1 MKKTLILLSL
11 LVPGFVASA
20 QGLRLNEYEVFE
32 ETGVSVLVYSN
43 QYNGMFCD
51 EKTAGIE
58 LIQHGERICTGGGI
72 RLMDTPEQWDIY
84 ADLLRRDV
92 NTARQS
98 IDMGFEYPDYAFR
111 PRIVVTAAGTGFT
124 ISVYLDE
131 ALPERLIGKAG
142 LNFEFFPASYH
153 GKTVLVDGRS
163 MILPNYPAGDTQMR
177 PVSEKIPQFFGL
189 STFDDRGRG
198 EFIDPEPFARGHKLV
213 MAPEDDDLRVTVS
226 SEGDINLFDGRNL
239 AQNGT
244 FVLRTLL
251 PAGKTGKVVEWKVQP
266 SYDPAWI
273 RKPNIG
279 FSQVGYTPK
288 QKKVAVLELDRRDAV
303 SPVARILRIDED
315 GNRKLVKEARVE
327 EWGVFNNRY
336 NYARADFSDVREPG
350 LYCIEYKDTRTNP
363 FPIDADVY
371 AGTWY
376 PTMDVWLPVQM
387 DHMEVNE
394 GYRIWHGRSHMDDA
408 LQAPPGYEQ
417 MDGYRQGPE
426 TNTKYAAYEHIPGL
440 AVGAWYD
447 AGDFDIQS
455 GTVIGLTQQFA
466 TLWEDMR
473 PERDQTYIDQ
483 KTQFVDIHR
492 PDGVPDVIQQCEH
505 GVLNI
510 NAQVENIGFVAQ
522 GIVQPTMH
530 QYHHLGDGSTIT
542 DGRIYDP
549 SMQTYVIKGDY
560 SGTRDDRFA
569 FTTNGNNPSGQMST
583 IAALAA
589 AARVL
594 KPYNPELAERSLRNA
609 LKLWNENFEA
619 ADPARMRPGGM
630 GGGFFGMMGDGRVAA
645 AIQLWKTTGEK
656 KYRDFFEPLVKAQ
669 LRPVEM
675 PAQMPR
681 NMGGFGGRQGVA
693 RGVEVPQGPLISG
706 AGGMWGG
713 FGRGPNLSQALTLYP
728 DMDAEF
734 QALVRAALP
743 AYVEGLKAQAESS
756 PYGVPLSGRSWGGN
770 EQILGWAL
778 NCWQVWK
785 LFPDAIDPELVL
797 AGLNYLYGCHPYSNV
812 SFITAVGVNTKK
824 VAYGNNRAD
833 YTVIPGGIVPGL
845 LLMAPDYME
854 NKDDYPFLWGENEC
868 CTRNVAQ
875 FVTISLAAQEI
886 VAALDK

>member
-1 MKKTLILLSL
+1 MKKLLAFLILLL
-11 LVPGFVASA
+11 PGAAASA
-20 QGLRLNEYEVFE
+20 QGLRLNEFEVLE
-32 ETGVSVLVYSN
+32 ETGISVLVYSN

-51 EKTAGIE
+51 EKTAGVE
-58 LIQHGERICTGGGI
+58 LIQHGERIATGGGV

-84 ADLLRRDV
+84 ADILKREVDR
-92 NTARQS
+92 ARQS
-98 IDMGFEYPDYAFR
+98 VDMTFEYPDYAFR
-111 PRIVVTAAGTGFT
+111 PRIVVTAKGTGFT
-124 ISVYLDE
+124 MSVYLDE
-131 ALPERLIGKAG
+131 PLPQRLEGKAG
-142 LNFEFFPASYH
+142 LNFEFFPAAYRGRS
-153 GKTVLVDGRS
+153 VLVDGKS
-163 MILPNYPAGDTQMR
+163 MILPNYPAGDTKMR

-198 EFIDPEPFARGHKLV
+198 EFIDPDPFCKGNRIV
-213 MAPEDDDLRVTVS
+213 MAPEDDDLRVSVS
-226 SEGDINLFDGRNL
+226 SDSEINLFDGRNL

-251 PAGKTGKVVEWKVQP
+251 PAGKTGKVVEWTVQP
-266 SYDPAWI
+266 AYDAKWI

-279 FSQVGYTPK
+279 FSQVGYAPD
-288 QKKVAVLELDRRDAV
+288 QKKVAVLELDRND
-303 SPVARILRIDED
+303 PVAPTARIFRIAED
-315 GNRKLVKEARVE
+315 GSRQLAKEARVA

-336 NYARADFSDVREPG
+336 NYARVDFSDVREPG
-350 LYCIEYKDTRTNP
+350 LYCIEYKGTRTNP
-363 FPIDADVY
+363 FPVDKDVY

-408 LQAPPGYEQ
+408 LQAPVGYEE

-426 TNTKYAAYEHIPGL
+426 TNTKYASYEHIPGL

-466 TLWEDMR
+466 TLWEDLR

-492 PDGVPDVIQQCEH
+492 PDGIPDVIQQCEH

-522 GIVQPTMH
+522 GIVQGTMH
-530 QYHHLGDGSTIT
+530 QYHHLGDASTIT
-542 DGRIYDP
+542 DGLVYDASLAP
-549 SMQTYVIKGDY
+549 YEQRGLR

-569 FTTNGNNPSGQMST
+569 FTTNGNNPAGQMST

-594 KPYNPELAERSLRNA
+594 KPYNPELAERSLKNA
-609 LKLWNENFEA
+609 LRLWDENFEK
-619 ADPARMRPGGM
+619 ADPALNGM
-630 GGGFFGMMGDGRVAA
+630 GGMMFGFGGDGRVAA
-645 AIQLWKTTGEK
+645 AIQLWRTTGDK
-656 KYRDFFEPLVKAQ
+656 KYRDFFEPKVYAQ
-669 LRPVEM
+669 LRPVEV
-675 PAQMPR
+675 APR
-681 NMGGFGGRQGVA
+681 AMRGGWTGGGRQGVA

-706 AGGMWGG
+706 AGGFGG
-713 FGRGPNLSQALTLYP
+713 FGGFGGPNLSTALSIYKEMGP
-728 DMDAEF
+728 EF
-734 QALVRAALP
+734 QEQVRLALP
-743 AYVEGLKAQAESS
+743 AYVEGLKAQAEQT
-756 PYGVPLSGRSWGGN
+756 PYGVPISGRSWGGN

-778 NCWQVWK
+778 NCYQVWK

-812 SFITAVGVNTKK
+812 SFITSVGMNTKN

-833 YTVIPGGIVPGL
+833 YTVIPGGLVPGL
-845 LLMAPDYME
+845 LLMAPDFME
-854 NKDDYPFLWGENEC
+854 NKDDYPFHWGENEC
-868 CTRNVAQ
+868 CTRNVVQ
-875 FVTISLAAQEI
+875 IVTISLAAEEI
-886 VAALDK
+886 VAALSRK

>member
-1 MKKTLILLSL
+1 MKRTVIILPFL
-11 LVPGFVASA
+11 LLCAAASA
-20 QGLRLNEYEVFE
+20 QSLRLNEFEVLE
-32 ETGVSVLVYSN
+32 ENGVSVLVYSN

-51 EKTAGIE
+51 EKTAGVE
-58 LIQHGERICTGGGI
+58 LIQHGERIATGGGI

-84 ADLLRRDV
+84 PDILSREVDR
-92 NTARQS
+92 ARQS
-98 IDMGFEYPDYAFR
+98 VDMTFEYPDYAFR
-111 PRIVVTAAGTGFT
+111 PRIVVAAKGIGFT
-124 ISVYLDE
+124 LSVYLDE
-131 ALPERLIGKAG
+131 PVPAKLEGKAG
-142 LNFEFFPASYH
+142 LNLEFFPASYH
-153 GKTVLVDGRS
+153 GKTVFVDGMS

-198 EFIDPEPFARGHKLV
+198 EFIDPEPFATGRRLV
-213 MAPEDDDLRVTVS
+213 LAPEDDDLRVAVS
-226 SEGDINLFDGRNL
+226 SDSEIRLFDGRNL

-244 FVLRTLL
+244 FVLRTIL
-251 PAGKTGKVVEWKVQP
+251 PAGKTGKVVEWTVQP
-266 SYDPAWI
+266 AYDPDWI

-279 FSQVGYTPK
+279 FSQVGYTPG
-288 QKKVAVLELDRRDAV
+288 QKKVAVLELDKRDPLA
-303 SPVARILRIDED
+303 PVARIWRIAED
-315 GNRKLVKEARVE
+315 GSRQLAKDARVA
-327 EWGVFNNRY
+327 EWGVYNHRY
-336 NYARADFSDVREPG
+336 NYARVDFSDVREPG
-350 LYCIEYKDTRTNP
+350 LYCIEYKGTRTNP
-363 FPIDADVY
+363 FPIGTGIY

-426 TNTKYAAYEHIPGL
+426 TNTKYAPYEHIPGL
-440 AVGAWYD
+440 SVGAWYD

-466 TLWEDMR
+466 TLWEDFR

-522 GIVQPTMH
+522 GIVQGTMH
-530 QYHHLGDGSTIT
+530 QYHHLGDASTIT
-542 DGRIYDP
+542 DGFVYDASLAP
-549 SMQTYVIKGDY
+549 YEQRGLFT
-560 SGTRDDRFA
+560 GTRDDRFA
-569 FTTNGNNPSGQMST
+569 FTSNGGNPAGQMST

-594 KPYNPELAERSLRNA
+594 KPYNPELSERSLRNA

-619 ADPARMRPGGM
+619 ADPARNAM
-630 GGGFFGMMGDGRVAA
+630 GGFGGFGGFGDGRVSA
-645 AIQLWKTTGEK
+645 AIELWKTTGEK
-656 KYRDFFEPLVKAQ
+656 KYRDFFEPLVLAQ
-669 LRPVEM
+669 IKPRELP
-675 PAQMPR
+675 QMDFR
-681 NMGGFGGRQGVA
+681 GFGGRQGVA
-693 RGVEVPQGPLISG
+693 RGVEVPQGPVLSDM
-706 AGGMWGG
+706 GGMWGG
-713 FGRGPNLSQALTLYP
+713 FGRGANLSTALAIYK
-728 DMDAEF
+728 DMDADF
-734 QALVRAALP
+734 QARVREALP
-743 AYVEGLKAQAESS
+743 AYVEGLVKQAESS
-756 PYGVPLSGRSWGGN
+756 PYGVPISGRSWGGN

-778 NCWQVWK
+778 NCYAVWK

-812 SFITAVGVNTKK
+812 SFITSVGVKTKK

-833 YTVIPGGIVPGL
+833 YTVIPGGLAPGL

-854 NKDDYPFLWGENEC
+854 NKDDYPFHWGENEC
-868 CTRNVAQ
+868 CTRNVVQ
-875 FVTISLAAQEI
+875 LVTIALAAEEI
-886 VAALDK
+886 TAALAK